1 MGAEGKPEVADVN
14 FQIRCDCDVFRLS
27 GSSGYT
33 NDEREPQMRRW
44 CIIVLLDGYP
54 VCSLLRTREK
64 SYPCSTN
71 LAMAK
76 GKLGAYTSPAYLF
89 AVRVAAWGWCYWT
102 WCRRVRHGVSVASP
116 ERACG
121 PFLDKQIDLVLR
133 GLKNLDF

>member
-1 MGAEGKPEVADVN
+1 
-14 FQIRCDCDVFRLS
+14 
-27 GSSGYT
+27 
-33 NDEREPQMRRW
+33 MRRW
-44 CIIVLLDGYP
+44 CIIVLLDVYP

-76 GKLGAYTSPAYLF
+76 GKLGSLASLALAV
-89 AVRVAAWGWCYWT
+89 AVRAAAWGWCYWT

-121 PFLDKQIDLVLR
+121 PFLDKQIDLT
-133 GLKNLDF
+133 